1 MIFSVRWEQFAQ
13 PVNIRLLSV
22 IKQSEIYMM
31 QDDVMTP
38 VERKAA
44 FSLATIYM
52 LRMLGLFMI
61 LPVFAI
67 YAETL
72 DGYTPMLVGLAVGIY
87 GLTQAVFQ
95 MPFGMISDRIG
106 RKPIIIIGLIIFAI
120 GSVIAAMA
128 DSMWGVVI
136 GRAIQGAGAIA
147 ATVMAL
153 AADLTREEHR
163 LKAMAIIGMSIGL
176 SFSAS
181 LVLGPLVSSMIG
193 VSGIFWLT
201 GLLALLGIVVVK
213 YIVPNP
219 VVSRFHRDAEPVP
232 AQFKAILA
240 DRQLLRLDLG
250 IFALH
255 MILTATFVVLPLS
268 MRDSAGLEVSS
279 HWLVYFGVMVL
290 AMGLMVPFVIRAEK
304 KRRMKQVFIGA
315 ILIIAL
321 SEGALAVSYES
332 LIGTI
337 ISLLLF
343 FIAFNVLEATLPS
356 LIAKTAPP
364 DKKGTAM
371 GIYSSSQFFGAF
383 CGGIVGGWLFGLGGV
398 SAVFLF
404 CFFVALVWFLVAMTM
419 KNPRYLST
427 FMLNVGVITD
437 DEAKSLTI
445 KLTQIQGVAEAVVIA
460 EDGIA
465 YLKVDSH
472 ALDRE
477 KLQAFSTVDA
487 S

>member
-1 MIFSVRWEQFAQ
+1 MLQ
-13 PVNIRLLSV
+13 N
-22 IKQSEIYMM
+22 
-31 QDDVMTP
+31 DVMTP
-38 VERKAA
+38 TERKAA
-44 FSLATIYM
+44 VSLATIYM

-61 LPVFAI
+61 LPVFAL
-67 YAETL
+67 YAEEL
-72 DGYTPMLVGLAVGIY
+72 EGYTPILVGIAVGIY
-87 GLTQAVFQ
+87 GLTQAIFQ
-95 MPFGMISDRIG
+95 MPFGMISDKVG
-106 RKPIIIIGLIIFAI
+106 RKPVIIAGLIIFAI

-128 DSMWGVVI
+128 ESMFWVI
-136 GRAIQGAGAIA
+136 VGRAIQGAGAIA

-181 LVLGPLVSSMIG
+181 LILGPLFNSWVG

-201 GLLALLGIVVVK
+201 AVLAIAGILVVK
-213 YIVPNP
+213 FVVPTP
-219 VVSRFHRDAEPVP
+219 ASSRFHRDTEPMP
-232 AQFKAILA
+232 DQFMNVLR
-240 DRQLLRLDLG
+240 DHQLLRLDVG

-255 MILTATFVVLPLS
+255 LILTATFVVLPLS
-268 MRDSAGLEVSS
+268 LRDHAGLEADS

-290 AMGLMVPFVIRAEK
+290 ALGLMVPFVIRAEK
-304 KRRMKQVFIGA
+304 KRRMKQVFIAA
-315 ILIIAL
+315 ILMIAVA
-321 SEGALAVSYES
+321 EGAMAIAYES
-332 LIGTI
+332 LVGTVI
-337 ISLLLF
+337 ALLVF

-383 CGGIVGGWLFGLGGV
+383 CGGMLGGWLFGVGGV
-398 SAVFLF
+398 TAVFLF
-404 CFFVALVWFLVAMTM
+404 CVLVAMAWFLVAVTM
-419 KNPRYLST
+419 KNPRYLSSY
-427 FMLNVGVITD
+427 MLNVGEVSEE
-437 DEAKSLTI
+437 EAKQLSV
-445 KLTQIQGVAEAVVIA
+445 KLTQVQGVAEAVVIV

-477 KLQAFSTVDA
+477 KLQVYSVADTGTT
-487 S
+487 

>member
-1 MIFSVRWEQFAQ
+1 
-13 PVNIRLLSV
+13 
-22 IKQSEIYMM
+22 MM
-31 QDDVMTP
+31 QEDVMTKT
-38 VERKAA
+38 ERKAA
-44 FSLATIYM
+44 VSLATIYM

-61 LPVFAI
+61 LPVFAL
-67 YAETL
+67 YAEHL
-72 DGYTPMLVGLAVGIY
+72 EGSTPALIGLAVGIY
-87 GLTQAVFQ
+87 GLTQAILQ
-95 MPFGMISDRIG
+95 MPFGMASDRIG

-128 DSMWGVVI
+128 DSMWGVIV

-181 LVLGPLVSSMIG
+181 LILGPLFNEWIG
-193 VSGIFWLT
+193 VNGIFWLT
-201 GLLALLGIVVVK
+201 ALLALLGIVVVK
-213 YIVPNP
+213 YVVPTP
-219 VVSRFHRDAEPVP
+219 AVSRFHRDAEPVP
-232 AQFKAILA
+232 AQFKSILS
-240 DRQLLRLDLG
+240 DHQLLRLDFG

-255 MILTATFVVLPLS
+255 LMLTATFVVLPLS
-268 MRDSAGLEVSS
+268 LRDHAGLDPAN
-279 HWLVYFGVMVL
+279 HWYVYLGVMVL

-304 KRRMKQVFIGA
+304 KRKMKQVFIAA
-315 ILIIAL
+315 ILMLAVG
-321 SEGALAVSYES
+321 EGALAIAYES
-332 LIGTI
+332 LTGTI
-337 ISLLLF
+337 IALIVF

-383 CGGIVGGWLFGLGGV
+383 CGGVTGGWLYGMGGIT
-398 SAVFLF
+398 AVFLF
-404 CFFVALVWFLVAMTM
+404 CVLVALGWFLVAVTM
-419 KNPRYLST
+419 KNPRYLGSY
-427 FMLNVGVITD
+427 MLNVGEITEE
-437 DEAKSLTI
+437 EAKQLTMQ
-445 KLTQIQGVAEAVVIA
+445 LTRVDGVAEAVVIV

-477 KLQAFSTVDA
+477 ALREFSVEQP

>member
-1 MIFSVRWEQFAQ
+1 MIQA
-13 PVNIRLLSV
+13 
-22 IKQSEIYMM
+22 
-31 QDDVMTP
+31 DVMTP
-38 VERKAA
+38 TERKAA
-44 FSLATIYM
+44 VSLATIYM

-61 LPVFAI
+61 LPVFAL
-67 YAETL
+67 YAEEL
-72 DGYTPMLVGLAVGIY
+72 EGYTPVLVGIAVGIY
-87 GLTQAVFQ
+87 GLTQAIFQ

-106 RKPIIIIGLIIFAI
+106 RKPIIIAGLIIFAI

-128 DSMWGVVI
+128 DSMLGVII

-181 LVLGPLVSSMIG
+181 LILGPLFNSWIG

-201 GLLALLGIVVVK
+201 ALLALLGIVVVK
-213 YIVPNP
+213 YVVPTP
-219 VVSRFHRDAEPVP
+219 AVSRFHRDAEPVP
-232 AQFKAILA
+232 EQFATVLK
-240 DRQLLRLDLG
+240 DHQLLRLDAG

-255 MILTATFVVLPLS
+255 LILTATFVVIPLS
-268 MRDSAGLEVSS
+268 LRDHAGLGADD
-279 HWLVYFGVMVL
+279 HWLVYFGVMVI

-304 KRRMKQVFIGA
+304 KRRMKQVFISA
-315 ILIIAL
+315 ILMIAIA
-321 SEGALAVSYES
+321 EGALAIAYES
-332 LIGTI
+332 LVGTVI
-337 ISLLLF
+337 ALLVF

-383 CGGIVGGWLFGLGGV
+383 CGGMMGGWLFGLGGV

-404 CFFVALVWFLVAMTM
+404 CVLVALGWFLLAVTM
-419 KNPRYLST
+419 KNPRYLSSY
-427 FMLNVGVITD
+427 MLNVGEINEED
-437 DEAKSLTI
+437 AKQLTV
-445 KLTQIQGVAEAVVIA
+445 KLTQVQGVAEAVVIV

-477 KLQAFSTVDA
+477 KLQAFSA
-487 S
+487 EAG